1 MIDINEYGNIR
12 YYKQEKVSNIG
23 IIKLQ
28 KKLLQKLQKINTN
41 MGATNEQTNEN
52 KVQGKNKTKFLY

>member
-1 MIDINEYGNIR
+1 MQILQIIVTNVK
-12 YYKQEKVSNIG
+12 YKILQ
-23 IIKLQ
+23 IIV
-28 KKLLQKLQKINTN
+28 TN